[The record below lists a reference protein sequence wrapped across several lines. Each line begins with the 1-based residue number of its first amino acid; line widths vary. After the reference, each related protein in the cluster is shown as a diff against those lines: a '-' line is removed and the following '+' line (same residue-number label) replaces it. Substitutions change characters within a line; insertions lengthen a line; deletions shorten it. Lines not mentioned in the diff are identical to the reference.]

1 MLRLDANFI
10 LEMIN
15 ILVLFLILRKLLFR
29 PVMDIME
36 KRRQRIETDL
46 RDARQERESAAAL
59 REEYETIKG
68 QAKEES
74 RQIISFAKEEAQ
86 RESRQIMEEAQKE
99 AARQIQEAK
108 VSIAEKEEQALL
120 QAKAQV
126 AVLAME
132 ATKKLLEEQEV
143 SPYQE
148 FVREEER

>member
-29 PVMDIME
+29 PIMDIME

-46 RDARQERESAAAL
+46 SDARKERESATAL
-59 REEYETIKG
+59 REEYESIKG

-74 RQIISFAKEEAQ
+74 RQIISFAKEEAE
-86 RESRQIMEEAQKE
+86 RESRQIMEEAQRE

-108 VSIAEKEEQALL
+108 VTIAEKEEQALL

-126 AVLAME
+126 AMLAME
-132 ATKKLLEEQEV
+132 ATKKLLEEQEA
-143 SPYQE
+143 SPYQA